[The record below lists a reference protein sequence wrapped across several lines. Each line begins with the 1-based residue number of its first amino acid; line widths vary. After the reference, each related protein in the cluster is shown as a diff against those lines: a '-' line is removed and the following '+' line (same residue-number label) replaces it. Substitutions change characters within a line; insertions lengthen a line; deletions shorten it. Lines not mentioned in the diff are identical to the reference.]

1 MTKNTPGNSSSVKKS
16 EGKILTSEAQF
27 YIILALPI
35 LYLVVFHYAPMLGAI
50 LAFKQYN
57 IRLGVLGS
65 PFVGFR
71 YFKQFFNSPQAV
83 RLIQNTLGLS
93 LFQLI
98 LGFPV
103 PIILALALNEV
114 GSKPFKKLVQTITFA
129 PYFISVVVLVALVL
143 QFMAPRT
150 GFMAI
155 ALQKIGFGDK
165 NFLGDPNSFRPLY
178 VLSGIWQTS
187 GYNAILYIAALSG
200 VDPSLYE
207 AAIVDGASR
216 FKRILAVDLPC
227 IAPTIIVLL
236 ILESGRIMS
245 VGFEKAYLMQN
256 DMNITRAEII
266 STYVY
271 KIGLINNQV
280 SFSTAVG
287 LFNSVVN
294 LVLILTVNKIARKVS
309 EVGLW

>member
-1 MTKNTPGNSSSVKKS
+1 MVG
-16 EGKILTSEAQF
+16 
-27 YIILALPI
+27 AL
-35 LYLVVFHYAPMLGAI
+35 

-57 IRLGVLGS
+57 VRLGLFGS
-65 PFVGFR
+65 PFAGLR

-83 RLIQNTLGLS
+83 RLVQNTLSLS
-93 LFQLI
+93 LFQLV

-114 GSKPFKKLVQTITFA
+114 SNKHFKKAVQTITFA

-143 QFMAPRT
+143 QFMAPRS
-150 GFMAI
+150 GFI
-155 ALQKIGFGDK
+155 ALALQNMGLGGT
-165 NFLGDPNSFRPLY
+165 NLLGDPDAFRPLY
-178 VLSGIWQTS
+178 VFSSIWQTS
-187 GYNAILYIAALSG
+187 GYSAILYIAALSG

-207 AAIVDGASR
+207 AAVIDGASR
-216 FKRILAVDLPC
+216 FKRIISVDLPC
-227 IAPTIIVLL
+227 IAPTIITLL
-236 ILESGRIMS
+236 ILESGKIMS

-256 DMNITRAEII
+256 DMNVTQAEII

-271 KIGLINNQV
+271 KIGLVNNQV

-294 LVLILTVNKIARKVS
+294 LVLILLVNRIAKKVS